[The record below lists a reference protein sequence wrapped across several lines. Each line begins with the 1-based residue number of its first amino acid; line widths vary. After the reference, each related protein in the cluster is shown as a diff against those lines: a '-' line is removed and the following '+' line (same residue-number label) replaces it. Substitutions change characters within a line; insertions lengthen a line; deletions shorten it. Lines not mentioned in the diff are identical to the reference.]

1 MCKTDTYI
9 SHELLIM
16 SNIVLSSVLTRLWL
30 YNIWQ
35 NGQFSAYLITINYWP
50 VDSTS
55 ISNSVLS
62 ISTCYFRSL
71 TLWKNPPKPFIVWIW
86 SWQIYMYS
94 KTSYDLVNKLIVF
107 HHWEVMISN
116 YYKHGTNIFYHTLY
130 RNYCLCGKSVVT
142 LSFT

>member
-1 MCKTDTYI
+1 MLIITKKTTCLCKTDTYI

-62 ISTCYFRSL
+62 ISTWYFIDPM
-71 TLWKNPPKPFIVWIW
+71 KKPSKTFIIWIR

-116 YYKHGTNIFYHTLY
+116 NYKHGTNIFYHTLY
-130 RNYCLCGKSVVT
+130 CN
-142 LSFT
+142 